1 MNIFIAFITGSLLLF
16 ASAIKLSEFET
27 AQLILYD
34 VAKEWQTVTSKVDKN
49 EWVLKADE
57 NCDVEAFNDLERV
70 DYIKRVKDEES
81 IHVGQARDG
90 YKGLT
95 LLYQDDS
102 FWCGTNKCVK
112 SELMFVMR
120 CFIKK
125 YA

>member
-1 MNIFIAFITGSLLLF
+1 MNIFVVFITLLLS

-27 AQLILYD
+27 AHLILYD
-34 VAKEWQTVTSKVDKN
+34 VAKEWQTVTSKVDEN
-49 EWVLKADE
+49 GWVLKADE

-81 IHVGQARDG
+81 MHVGQAMDG

-102 FWCGTNKCVK
+102 FWCGTSTCVK